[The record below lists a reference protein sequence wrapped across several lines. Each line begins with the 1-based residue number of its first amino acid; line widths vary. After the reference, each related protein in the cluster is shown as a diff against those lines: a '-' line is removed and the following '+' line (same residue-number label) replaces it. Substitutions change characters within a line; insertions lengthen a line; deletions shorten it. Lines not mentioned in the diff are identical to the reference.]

1 MTYRVAY
8 RISMAS
14 LVLCLLLIVGLLL
27 LKRTGVV
34 EIDGR
39 GSSVGRY
46 TSESAAYRLES
57 CKRREF

>member
-39 GSSVGRY
+39 GIQRGS
-46 TSESAAYRLES
+46 LHI
-57 CKRREF
+57 